1 METMPNFKDVNLY
14 NNLPDF
20 MQEYKEIQAI
30 FDIENIDLT
39 RLWNEI
45 RRSFNNGFIFSTDV
59 IGISKFEKMI
69 KIYPKAT
76 DSLKDRQLRVYIKWN
91 ATLPYTWR
99 WLEEFLI
106 TYYQN
111 VETKAIPVLFNN
123 KYELNIRLE
132 KQKEFDNFDYS
143 IYGELRPIIPANL
156 ELKII
161 NVIPDSSEKI
171 NVISMVVY
179 RTKKVLKENSILS
192 NLIGEKVFNNSLIY
206 RLKKEI

>member
-1 METMPNFKDVNLY
+1 MSNFKDVNLY

-20 MQEYKEIQAI
+20 MQQYKEIQAI
-30 FDIENIDLT
+30 FNIENIDLT
-39 RLWNEI
+39 KLWNEI
-45 RRSFNNGFIFSTDV
+45 RRSFNNSFIFTTDV
-59 IGISKFEKMI
+59 LGISKFEKMMN
-69 KIYPKAT
+69 IYPKAT

-91 ATLPYTWR
+91 ATLPYTWK

-132 KQKEFDNFDYS
+132 KQKEFDNFDYG

-156 ELKII
+156 GLKII

-171 NVISMVVY
+171 NVISIVVY
-179 RTKKVLKENSILS
+179 RAKKVLKENSILS
-192 NLIGEKVFNNSLIY
+192 NLIGEKVFNDSLIY
-206 RLKKEI
+206 RLKKEV

>member
-1 METMPNFKDVNLY
+1 MSNFKDVNLY

-20 MQEYKEIQAI
+20 MQQYKEIQAI
-30 FDIENIDLT
+30 FNIENVDLT
-39 RLWNEI
+39 KLWNEI
-45 RRSFNNGFIFSTDV
+45 RRSFNNSFIFLTDV
-59 IGISKFEKMI
+59 IGVSKFERMMR
-69 KIYPKAT
+69 IYPKAT

-132 KQKEFDNFDYS
+132 KQKEFDNFDYG

-156 ELKII
+156 GLKII

-179 RTKKVLKENSILS
+179 RAKKVLKENSILS
-192 NLIGEKVFNNSLIY
+192 NLIGEKIFNNSLIY
-206 RLKKEI
+206 RLKKEV

>member
-1 METMPNFKDVNLY
+1 MSNFKDVNLY

-20 MQEYKEIQAI
+20 MQQYKEIQAI
-30 FDIENIDLT
+30 FNIENIDLT
-39 RLWNEI
+39 KLWNEI
-45 RRSFNNGFIFSTDV
+45 RRSFNNSFIFTTDV
-59 IGISKFEKMI
+59 LGISKFEKMMN
-69 KIYPKAT
+69 IYSKAT

-132 KQKEFDNFDYS
+132 KQKEFDNFDYG

-156 ELKII
+156 GLKII

-179 RTKKVLKENSILS
+179 RAKKVLKENSILS

-206 RLKKEI
+206 RLKKEV

>member
-1 METMPNFKDVNLY
+1 MSNFKDVNLY

-20 MQEYKEIQAI
+20 MQQYKEIQAI
-30 FDIENIDLT
+30 FNIENIDLT
-39 RLWNEI
+39 KLWNEI
-45 RRSFNNGFIFSTDV
+45 RRSFNNSFIFTTDV
-59 IGISKFEKMI
+59 LGISKFEKMMN
-69 KIYPKAT
+69 IYPKAT

-91 ATLPYTWR
+91 ATLPYTWK

-111 VETKAIPVLFNN
+111 VETKAIPALFNN

-132 KQKEFDNFDYS
+132 KQKEFDNFDYG

-156 ELKII
+156 GLKII

-179 RTKKVLKENSILS
+179 RAKKVLKENSILS

-206 RLKKEI
+206 RLKKEV

>member
-1 METMPNFKDVNLY
+1 MSNFKDVNLY

-20 MQEYKEIQAI
+20 MQQYKEIQAI
-30 FDIENIDLT
+30 FNIENIDLT
-39 RLWNEI
+39 KLWNEI
-45 RRSFNNGFIFSTDV
+45 RRSFNNSFIFTTDV
-59 IGISKFEKMI
+59 LGIAKFEKMMN
-69 KIYPKAT
+69 IYPKAT

-132 KQKEFDNFDYS
+132 KQKEFDNFDYG

-156 ELKII
+156 GLKII

-171 NVISMVVY
+171 NVISMVAY
-179 RTKKVLKENSILS
+179 RAKKVLKENSILS

-206 RLKKEI
+206 RLKKEV

>member
-1 METMPNFKDVNLY
+1 MPNFKDVNLY

-206 RLKKEI
+206 GLKKEI

>member
-1 METMPNFKDVNLY
+1 MPNFKDVNLY

-30 FDIENIDLT
+30 IENIDLT

>member
-1 METMPNFKDVNLY
+1 MSNFKDVNLY

-20 MQEYKEIQAI
+20 MQQYKEIQAI
-30 FDIENIDLT
+30 FNIENIDLT
-39 RLWNEI
+39 KLWNEI
-45 RRSFNNGFIFSTDV
+45 RRSFNNSFIFTTDV
-59 IGISKFEKMI
+59 LGISKFEKMMN
-69 KIYPKAT
+69 IYPKAT

-91 ATLPYTWR
+91 AILPYTWK

-132 KQKEFDNFDYS
+132 KQKEFDNFDYG

-156 ELKII
+156 GLKII

-179 RTKKVLKENSILS
+179 RAKKVLKENSILS

-206 RLKKEI
+206 RLKKEV

>member
-1 METMPNFKDVNLY
+1 MSNFKDVNLY
-14 NNLPDF
+14 DNLPDF

>member
-1 METMPNFKDVNLY
+1 MSNFKDVNLY

-20 MQEYKEIQAI
+20 MQQYKEIQAI
-30 FDIENIDLT
+30 FNIENIDLT
-39 RLWNEI
+39 KLWNEI
-45 RRSFNNGFIFSTDV
+45 RRSFNNSFIFTTDV
-59 IGISKFEKMI
+59 LGISKFEKMMN
-69 KIYPKAT
+69 IYPKAT

-91 ATLPYTWR
+91 ATLPYTWK

-132 KQKEFDNFDYS
+132 KQKEFDNFDYG

-156 ELKII
+156 GLKII

-171 NVISMVVY
+171 NVSSMVVY
-179 RTKKVLKENSILS
+179 RAKKVLKENSILS

-206 RLKKEI
+206 RLKKEV

>member
-1 METMPNFKDVNLY
+1 
-14 NNLPDF
+14 
-20 MQEYKEIQAI
+20 MQEYKEIQAS

>member
-1 METMPNFKDVNLY
+1 MSNFKDVNLY

-30 FDIENIDLT
+30 FDVENIDLT
-39 RLWNEI
+39 KLWNEI
-45 RRSFNNGFIFSTDV
+45 RRSFNNSFIFSTDV
-59 IGISKFEKMI
+59 IGISKFERMM

-111 VETKAIPVLFNN
+111 VETKAIPVLFND

-132 KQKEFDNFDYS
+132 KTKGFDDFDYS
-143 IYGELRPIIPANL
+143 IYGKLRPAIPANL
-156 ELKII
+156 GLKII
-161 NVIPDSSEKI
+161 NVIPKSSEKI
-171 NVISMVVY
+171 NVLSMVIY
-179 RTKKVLKENSILS
+179 KAKKVLKENSILS
-192 NLIGEKVFNNSLIY
+192 NLVGEKVFNNTLIY
-206 RLKKEI
+206 RLKKEV

>member
-1 METMPNFKDVNLY
+1 MPNFKDVNLY

>member
-1 METMPNFKDVNLY
+1 MSNFKDVNLY

-20 MQEYKEIQAI
+20 MQQYKEIQAI
-30 FDIENIDLT
+30 FNIENIDLT
-39 RLWNEI
+39 KLWNEI
-45 RRSFNNGFIFSTDV
+45 RRSFNNSFIFTTDV
-59 IGISKFEKMI
+59 LGISKFEKMMN
-69 KIYPKAT
+69 IYPKAT

-91 ATLPYTWR
+91 ATLPYTWK

-132 KQKEFDNFDYS
+132 KQKEFDNFDYG

-156 ELKII
+156 GLKII
-161 NVIPDSSEKI
+161 NVIPDSSEKT

-179 RTKKVLKENSILS
+179 RAKKVLKENSILS

-206 RLKKEI
+206 RLKKEV